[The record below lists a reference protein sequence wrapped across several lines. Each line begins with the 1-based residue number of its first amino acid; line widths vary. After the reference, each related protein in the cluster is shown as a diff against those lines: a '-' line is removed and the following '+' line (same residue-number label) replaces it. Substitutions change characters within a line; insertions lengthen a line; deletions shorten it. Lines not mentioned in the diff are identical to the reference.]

1 MRYHQMQKLVKEVK
15 LSIKKA
21 NEENDYFR
29 RDYLINIKHKLR
41 LKLRDF
47 AKANNYK
54 NNFKLL
60 LFTVVAMDMDSRLG
74 IT

>member
-54 NNFKLL
+54 NF
-60 LFTVVAMDMDSRLG
+60 V
-74 IT
+74 